1 MDRSR
6 FDDLHARYAGRIR
19 ADVRG
24 DEAIEMADLAS
35 RLMAEWN
42 PVHSSVSDLTALMGP
57 PTRAEAA
64 ALDYVFDNGDDGEL
78 WRYTLLGDVVVGVMW
93 DSLE

>member
-1 MDRSR
+1 
-6 FDDLHARYAGRIR
+6 
-19 ADVRG
+19 
-24 DEAIEMADLAS
+24 
-35 RLMAEWN
+35 
-42 PVHSSVSDLTALMGP
+42 MGP